1 VDPGIIVG
9 GFLVGICVGLTGMGG
24 GALMTPLLVLGFGV
38 DPLAAVSSDIVASL
52 VMKPIGG
59 TVHARRGTV
68 HRGIVL
74 WLSFGSV
81 PAAFA
86 GVILLRALG
95 DGEELGVLIEQ
106 LLGVTLL
113 VAAAAMT
120 VRLVMRAGGSAPETP
135 AAVPVRR
142 AATLAVGVVG
152 GLAVGVTS
160 VGAGSLM
167 IVLLLWLYPV
177 MSSKSLVGTDLVQAV
192 PLIAAASLGH
202 ALYGDVQLG
211 LTAALL
217 LGCIPGVYLGARVSS
232 RANDDVIRPLIVAV
246 LASSALR
253 LLGLPATAAL
263 GAGVAAGV
271 VVVGVERRVRRG
283 MPRDVDP
290 APTLP
295 STRWA
300 TTPAED

>member
-1 VDPGIIVG
+1 MDPGIIVA

-68 HRGIVL
+68 HRGIVV
-74 WLSFGSV
+74 WLSLGSV

-86 GVILLRALG
+86 GVLLLRSLG
-95 DGEELGVLIEQ
+95 DGEDLAARLEQ
-106 LLGVTLL
+106 LLGITLL
-113 VAAAAMT
+113 VAATAMT
-120 VRLVMRAGGSAPETP
+120 ARLLMGAGGSGPGSP

-152 GLAVGVTS
+152 GLVVGVTS

-167 IVLLLWLYPV
+167 IVLLLWLYPA

-192 PLIAAASLGH
+192 PLIAAAALGH
-202 ALYGDVQLG
+202 VLYGDVQLG
-211 LTAALL
+211 LTGALL
-217 LGCIPGVYLGARVSS
+217 VGCVPGVYLGARVSS
-232 RANDDVIRPLIVAV
+232 RANDGVIRPHIVAV
-246 LASSALR
+246 LVSSSLR
-253 LLGLPATAAL
+253 LLALPAFAAL
-263 GAGVAAGV
+263 GAGVVAAAV
-271 VVVGVERRVRRG
+271 VVVVERRVRRA
-283 MPRDVDP
+283 MPSEVDLV
-290 APTLP
+290 PTP
-295 STRWA
+295 PTGPWA
-300 TTPAED
+300 VAPAED